1 MNEYEQNFNQQVFS
15 SQMKLQEENQRLA
28 MRENHQISVYQKKL
42 LLKEEER
49 ERRKSQIDLVEMST
63 DGVLTVRTQN
73 LQMDARTRMVCNF
86 FHPEIIIYKRCKR
99 PEEVIYQLHFEL
111 AKTIKYIWLIKENVG
126 NPSYIMKKLIA
137 MGGQI
142 MGENVAKRKEY
153 VLQIVSLAIVNAHT
167 EIFLP
172 DERGWYI
179 DENKKLKFYCA
190 KYTWKEIINYV

>member
-1 MNEYEQNFNQQVFS
+1 
-15 SQMKLQEENQRLA
+15 
-28 MRENHQISVYQKKL
+28 
-42 LLKEEER
+42 
-49 ERRKSQIDLVEMST
+49 
-63 DGVLTVRTQN
+63 
-73 LQMDARTRMVCNF
+73 
-86 FHPEIIIYKRCKR
+86 
-99 PEEVIYQLHFEL
+99 
-111 AKTIKYIWLIKENVG
+111 
-126 NPSYIMKKLIA
+126 MKKLIA

-172 DERGWYI
+172 DDRGWYI